1 MNIPRAAGRRR
12 IRGLG
17 LENKRCKLCAR
28 QCRETNPCPTLRL
41 QITGRPRRASQ
52 GRERADKTSI
62 HHTRMDTACY
72 CLFETPLGTCGIAW
86 RERAD
91 SASRPVVTAVQL
103 PEATPGA
110 TESRIA
116 RKSRTNR
123 PGLPPPEIV
132 AVIERIRRHLGG
144 EVQDFRSVAVDLSEV
159 TPFFR
164 QVYEAAREI
173 PPGQTR
179 TYGEI
184 AKAVGQPN
192 AAEEVGQAMAR
203 NPAPIL
209 IPCHR
214 VAAAGGK
221 PGGFS
226 AYGGRS
232 TKSKLLAL
240 EGAPVNLHLFS

>member
-1 MNIPRAAGRRR
+1 MKP
-12 IRGLG
+12 
-17 LENKRCKLCAR
+17 AR
-28 QCRETNPCPTLRL
+28 
-41 QITGRPRRASQ
+41 
-52 GRERADKTSI
+52 
-62 HHTRMDTACY
+62 Y

-86 RERAD
+86 REAAD
-91 SASRPVVTAVQL
+91 SASRPVVTAVEL
-103 PEATPGA
+103 PGATPRA

-116 RKSRTNR
+116 RKSGLNR
-123 PGLPPPEIV
+123 PSLPPPEIV
-132 AVIERIRRHLGG
+132 AILERIRRHLGG
-144 EVQDFRSVAVDLSEV
+144 EVQDFRSVALDLSAV
-159 TPFFR
+159 VPFFR

-184 AKAVGQPN
+184 ARAVGQPN
-192 AAEEVGQAMAR
+192 RAQEVGQAMAK
-203 NPAPIL
+203 NPVPIL

-226 AYGGRS
+226 AHGGRA
-232 TKSKLLAL
+232 TKSKLLSL